1 MIFAYGVF
9 NQSVSMLE
17 CVLYTVAI
25 FKQHALR
32 ILYKYIPFYRNQDRR
47 VMLSQVRLQHPTDI
61 NNCKTNSTRYRLG
74 IMRSLILLMKEWAFF
89 LQIVTDYVFLCPAR
103 LSARSGVR
111 AGGSVWL
118 YVFDHAPSDP
128 NIWAGLPF
136 CYNHTCHGAELPFLF
151 DSAPSTNFTLTP
163 QESLLANRMAC
174 YWGTFAH
181 TGDPNSQSEQTHF
194 CRKQRLAVWPRY
206 TATEG
211 WPILNLTLQSHPQH
225 GDRDHF
231 CDFWDRLDIY

>member
-1 MIFAYGVF
+1 M
-9 NQSVSMLE
+9 
-17 CVLYTVAI
+17 
-25 FKQHALR
+25 
-32 ILYKYIPFYRNQDRR
+32 
-47 VMLSQVRLQHPTDI
+47 
-61 NNCKTNSTRYRLG
+61 
-74 IMRSLILLMKEWAFF
+74 FF

-128 NIWAGLPF
+128 KIWAGLPF
-136 CYNHTCHGAELPFLF
+136 CYNRTCHGAELPFLF

-174 YWGTFAH
+174 YWGAFAH
-181 TGDPNSQSEQTHF
+181 TGDPNSPSEQTGF

-211 WPILNLTLQSHPQH
+211 WPILNLTLQAHPQH

-231 CDFWDRLDIY
+231 CDFWDRLDIYWGEEFELGERHTRSWFWPHLSNILQFWQTFESTHTYIVSDRLKNFMF